1 MIRYTIVSII
11 GGILFGFLDVLI
23 NANPFAQRLFQVYKP
38 IARTSMNPI
47 QGILI
52 DLAYGFAIAAVFL
65 MLYQSLPG
73 QSGLIKG
80 ISLAI
85 LMWFFRV
92 VMYALS
98 HWVMFNV
105 SMDLI
110 LYLLVS
116 GLIEMLLLGIFF
128 GLTLK
133 PI

>member
-1 MIRYTIVSII
+1 MIRYTIISII

-52 DLAYGFAIAAVFL
+52 DLLYGFAIAAVFL

-105 SMDLI
+105 SMDLL